1 MRLTPSQI
9 ESIYCAGQAVLGP
22 QVSIKLFGSRT
33 RNDLKGG
40 DIDLLFEPEHPV
52 PNRAQAICSIQG
64 APMLTLG
71 NRKIDILLKDPRT
84 FKAAIFQIAKRTG
97 VTL

>member
-9 ESIYCAGQAVLGP
+9 ESIRRAAQSVLGP

-33 RNDLKGG
+33 RDDLKGG
-40 DIDLLFEPEHPV
+40 DIDLLFETEHPV

-64 APMLTLG
+64 ALMRTLG
-71 NRKIDILLKDPRT
+71 DRKIDILLKDPRT
-84 FKAAIFQIAKRTG
+84 PEAAIFEIAKRTG